1 MLATAMSEKVKRQIS
16 DLSKNVDNGLGLTWA
31 CVKVK
36 FGGLFT
42 KFGGLFMGFSGEERG
57 EEEEKLTSEEKGKK
71 KKSDCVREEIIRH
84 S

>member
-16 DLSKNVDNGLGLTWA
+16 DLSKNVENGLGLTWA

-42 KFGGLFMGFSGEERG
+42 KFGGLFMGFSGKKEGR
-57 EEEEKLTSEEKGKK
+57 KK
-71 KKSDCVREEIIRH
+71 KN
-84 S
+84 